1 MGKDNMG
8 EIMNALNRNI
18 GKKDKKLIIL
28 RGLPGSGKSETAK
41 RLVGNGII
49 HSTDDFFIIDG
60 VYVFDESNV
69 SKFHYFNFLN
79 SIRSMQ
85 RGLSPIIIDNTN
97 IVASDCV
104 DYVELGSAY
113 GYEIIIVEPSA
124 DWAFDIEELM
134 KRNTHCVPRETM
146 VDMLEKYEK
155 PEVFKKK
162 LGL

>member
-1 MGKDNMG
+1 
-8 EIMNALNRNI
+8 MNTLNRNV

-28 RGLPGSGKSETAK
+28 RGLPGSGKSEVAK
-41 RLVGNGII
+41 RFVGNGII

-60 VYVFDESNV
+60 VYAFDESNV

-97 IVASDCV
+97 IVASDCM
-104 DYVELGSAY
+104 DYVEVGKAY
-113 GYEIIIVEPSA
+113 GYEIIVVEPSA

-134 KRNTHCVPRETM
+134 KRNTHGVSRETM